1 MTTVDPTATDASSAS
16 SDRRP
21 RWPWIGVA
29 AGVLGTCATLLADIR
44 SGVQETN
51 GVDARVLDEVS
62 RGMAH
67 FGLVTGFACVSLLLV
82 LAASWRRRVEPR
94 MAGSIAAAVIAPALT
109 ASAAGLTYGYAWKG
123 AMAIYLPQG
132 LDEKSFTTDGLFVY
146 FMLNDFG
153 GFIGWLG
160 VVVAAG
166 AMVWLSLRER
176 VVSRW
181 IGWFS
186 LLPVLA
192 VTAFAGVT
200 GLPGF
205 QGVVGPVWLVIAFL
219 GLALGRS
226 TLTR

>member
-1 MTTVDPTATDASSAS
+1 M
-16 SDRRP
+16 
-21 RWPWIGVA
+21 
-29 AGVLGTCATLLADIR
+29 
-44 SGVQETN
+44 QETN

-94 MAGSIAAAVIAPALT
+94 MAGSVAAAVIAPALT